1 MNLKWSKTLAVS
13 CAAVM
18 TFLIAIFYLS
28 DDKSGIR
35 YWVNTVGFPG
45 VWVGARLFKGAPLTR
60 TTDVLFDLYLIAC
73 TAAEGFF
80 VGCCVDLIRNRWSRR
95 T

>member
-28 DDKSGIR
+28 DDKTSIR
-35 YWVNTVGFPG
+35 YWVNTVAFPA
-45 VWVGARLFKGAPLTR
+45 VWLGARLFRGAPLTR
-60 TTDVLFDLYLIAC
+60 TSEVLFNLYLIAC
-73 TAAEGFF
+73 TAAEGFV
-80 VGCCVDLIRNRWSRR
+80 VGWCADLIRNGWSRR